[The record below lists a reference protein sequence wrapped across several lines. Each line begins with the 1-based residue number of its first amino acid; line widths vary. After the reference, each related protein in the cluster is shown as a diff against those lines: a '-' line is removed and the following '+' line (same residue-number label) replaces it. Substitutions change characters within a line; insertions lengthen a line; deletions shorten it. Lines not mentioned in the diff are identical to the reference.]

1 MGYYRIVTVMSE
13 MFPNPGARTLTSPAG
28 KADGRMFGDKQT
40 ESALT
45 ASWNRLSRPE
55 RLLAADAQ
63 SAPQAP
69 LRICIDVPLGT
80 SYREMQVRIFRQ
92 AWELAG
98 TQLRAAFALGVT
110 PDTISRVLRRCDRE
124 SERPPRLPSQPLADP
139 SPGAMGHVPAQRTAI
154 KMKEPAMTDQDLDRW
169 VEDQMKEL
177 EVINDD

>member
-1 MGYYRIVTVMSE
+1 

-55 RLLAADAQ
+55 RLLAAAAP
-63 SAPQAP
+63 SAPEARP
-69 LRICIDVPLGT
+69 RIRIDVPLGT
-80 SYREMQVRIFRQ
+80 SYREMQASIFRQ

-124 SERPPRLPSQPLADP
+124 SERPPGILPRRLADP
-139 SPGAMGHVPAQRTAI
+139 STGAMDQAPAQRTAI
-154 KMKEPAMTDQDLDRW
+154 KRKEPAMTDHDLDRW

-177 EVINDD
+177 EEINVD